1 MSPTVHDLRN
11 DIRVATGRF
20 EREVSAQFTK
30 EELAAIAEHVG
41 EGHEGG
47 QRPSKARMRA
57 AIRRGVGL
65 DDGAE
70 ADDGT
75 FTKVDLQMIAD
86 ALGVEDDEE

>member
-30 EELAAIAEHVG
+30 EELAAIADDVG
-41 EGHEGG
+41 EGHGGG

-65 DDGAE
+65 DAGEE
-70 ADDGT
+70 AADGT
-75 FTKVDLQMIAD
+75 FTKVDLQVIAD